1 MGKDDLTYAIEE
13 IKDKASEL
21 EDLLDGVTVLDTDDS
36 EWRDIIESNEAED
49 VDRAIDFHADY
60 SDLLEEYEYDAYD
73 LREVL
78 KFHEKWFP
86 VVGKSLATEV
96 EAALIAKEGVDVQE
110 LSALLVLLNEVAK
123 GMTAGDLNLLV
134 SEGSPAREQFVL
146 FLRATVERSLGNQS
160 LRQEQ
165 RFMAAFIKGG
175 E

>member
-13 IKDKASEL
+13 IKGKANEL

-36 EWRDIIESNEAED
+36 EWREIIESNEAED
-49 VDRAIDFHADY
+49 VEKALDFHADY
-60 SDLLEEYEYDAYD
+60 ADILDEYEYDAYD
-73 LREVL
+73 LRKVL
-78 KFHEKWFP
+78 EFHEKWEP
-86 VVGKSLATEV
+86 IIGESLATDV
-96 EAALIAKEGVDVQE
+96 KAALRAQQGVDVKE
-110 LSALLVLLNEVAK
+110 MSALLVLLNEVTT

-134 SEGSPAREQFVL
+134 SEGSPAREQLVL